1 MFDELHILCPNR
13 IYPEK
18 SGAYLRTFNIAKL
31 VSEKF
36 NKTCIFAVN
45 ENVAYNGKVDG
56 IHLIQGKK
64 YLDVIDKMDY
74 YSRGIFSRDFSF
86 KSLDR
91 AFYNKNDVLFQIE
104 DPLFYN
110 LLKKKGIK
118 KYVLDEHNV
127 CWKLL

>member
-1 MFDELHILCPNR
+1 MFDDLHILYPNR

-18 SGAYLRTFNIAKL
+18 SGGYLRTFNIAKL
-31 VSEKF
+31 ASEKF
-36 NKTCIFAVN
+36 SKTCIFAVN
-45 ENVAYNGKVDG
+45 ENVTYNGEVDG
-56 IHLIQGKK
+56 IHLIQGEK
-64 YLDVIDKMDY
+64 YSNVIDKIDY

-86 KSLDR
+86 KSPDR
-91 AFYNKNDVLFQIE
+91 AFYNKNNVLFQIE